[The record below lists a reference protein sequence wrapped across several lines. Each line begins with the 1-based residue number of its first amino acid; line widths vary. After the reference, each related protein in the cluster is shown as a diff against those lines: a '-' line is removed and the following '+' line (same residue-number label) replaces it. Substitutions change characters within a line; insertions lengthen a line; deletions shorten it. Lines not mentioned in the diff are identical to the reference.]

1 MTINTQLVR
10 PNEKDY
16 NTFKEYFQDV
26 CSYLHEKYNDTYI
39 RK

>member
-16 NTFKEYFQDV
+16 STFKEYFKDV
-26 CSYLHEKYNDTYI
+26 CNYLYEKYKDTYS
-39 RK
+39 R

>member
-16 NTFKEYFQDV
+16 STFKKYFQDI
-26 CSYLHEKYNDTYI
+26 CNYLYEKYKDTYS
-39 RK
+39 R

>member
-16 NTFKEYFQDV
+16 STFKEYFQDV
-26 CSYLHEKYNDTYI
+26 CNYLYEKYKETYS
-39 RK
+39 R